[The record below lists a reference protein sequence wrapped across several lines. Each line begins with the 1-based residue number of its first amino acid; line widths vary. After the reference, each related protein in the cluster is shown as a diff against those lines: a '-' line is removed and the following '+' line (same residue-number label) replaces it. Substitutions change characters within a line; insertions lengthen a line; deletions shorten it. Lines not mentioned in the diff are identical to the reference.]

1 MWGQKSQASKEKMSC
16 KVSGPALTAGGI
28 QGQDVCVLVDTTE
41 AGGGKLTYHVTGPSR
56 TELSNRMRDECP
68 GVYQASFVPHHAG
81 EYSLDVRFNDEP
93 VLGSPFAIRIRA
105 DPGYEPP
112 KGDAKKVVCTGDG
125 LSTCRL
131 NQPAYFSVDSSQA
144 GLGRL
149 SMEMSG
155 PSQPTITYAEEDA
168 PGTFQYTVSAPGEY
182 ELHVRWG
189 SRDVPCSPFQISVE
203 DENGVVAAQGDASKV
218 IATGL
223 GLDMSTVGEENKFT
237 VDPRNAGTGSVSV
250 TVEGPG
256 HTGVK
261 LDHSDDG
268 TIDVIYTPPEE
279 GDYVINVTF
288 SGIHIEGSPYTATA
302 IAQPPPLA

>member
-1 MWGQKSQASKEKMSC
+1 M
-16 KVSGPALTAGGI
+16 SGPVLTAGGI
-28 QGQDVCVLVDTTE
+28 QGEDVCVLVDTTE

-93 VLGSPFAIRIRA
+93 VPGSPFSITVRA
-105 DPGYEPP
+105 DPHYEPP

-125 LSTCRL
+125 LSRCRIT
-131 NQPAYFSVDSSQA
+131 QPAYFSVDSSRA

-155 PSQPTITYAEEDA
+155 PSQPTITYAEEGS
-168 PGTFQYTVSAPGEY
+168 PGTFQYIVSALGDY
-182 ELHVRWG
+182 ELHIRWG
-189 SRDVPCSPFQISVE
+189 AKDVPCSPFQISVE
-203 DENGVVAAQGDASKV
+203 DENGVVPTIQGDPGKV

-223 GLDMSTVGEENKFT
+223 GLDMCTVGESNRFT
-237 VDPRNAGTGSVSV
+237 VDPRDAGTGHVSV

-256 HTGVK
+256 HTGVQ
-261 LDHSDDG
+261 LDHCDDG
-268 TIDVIYTPPEE
+268 TIVVVYTPPEE
-279 GDYVINVTF
+279 GDYIINVTF

-302 IAQPPPLA
+302 MSQPPPLM